1 MQEMQEKIYAELPQS
16 TGEHRYGGGTYTE
29 AQLRLY
35 ADDTHA
41 LRTQALAAQVPQQEV
56 QERIPDAWTNLLAY
70 ALQGDMNNR
79 LTPRVVDIAYNAFML
94 AKQPNTENGGASDW
108 FNDTKPAVTEMIEK
122 LRKDLIEDFAAQSVP
137 SGDAAKDALKALED
151 IFKEVK

>member
-1 MQEMQEKIYAELPQS
+1 MQEKIYAERPVPYAVDD
-16 TGEHRYGGGTYTE
+16 YGPDLFSM
-29 AQLRLY
+29 AQMNDY
-35 ADDTHA
+35 ADATHA

-137 SGDAAKDALKALED
+137 SGDAAKDALRALED